1 MVVARYASNMCFLM
15 EAFENHDSTTVA
27 CSAWDYRRNTSLHV
41 FSIVIVLRTELRLFY
56 VSRTVV
62 VARCAS
68 DTCFRKEAFEN
79 QDSTSVAYSTRDYRR
94 NTSFEVFSIVIV
106 LRTELRLFYVSRT
119 VVVARCASNMCIRME
134 ALEYQDPT
142 TVAYSTWDY
151 RRNASIQEFSVVLV
165 LIIEMRLFYLSST
178 MVAARWAS
186 DTCFLQ
192 KRSRTRIPPPLLAQ
206 HGIINEVPHYRTVV
220 VARCASDTCIR
231 IEAFE
236 NQDSTTVAYSTR
248 DYRRNTSFEVFS
260 IVIVLRTELRLF
272 YVSRTVVVAR
282 CASDTCFRKEAFEN
296 QDSTSVAYSTRDYR
310 RNTSFE
316 VFSIVIVLR
325 IELRLF
331 YLFRTVV
338 VARCA
343 SDTCFRKEAF
353 ENQDSTTVAY
363 STWDY
368 RRNASIQEFSVVL
381 VLIIKMRLFYLTS
394 TMVVARCASGTCFL
408 QKRSRT
414 RIPPPLLAKHVLRIE
429 LRLLYISRTVVVAR
443 CASDTCFRIE
453 AFENQDSTTVA
464 YSTRDYR
471 RNTSF
476 EVFSIVIVLRT
487 ELRLFYV
494 SRTVVV
500 ARSASNMCFRTEAL
514 EYQDPTNV
522 TYSTLDYRRNASIPE
537 FPVLLVL
544 IIKMRLLYLSSI
556 MVVARC
562 ASDTCFLQK
571 RTRTRI
577 PPPLPTQ
584 HGNIDEMPQYKSFLL
599 Y

>member
-1 MVVARYASNMCFLM
+1 M
-15 EAFENHDSTTVA
+15 D
-27 CSAWDYRRNTSLHV
+27 
-41 FSIVIVLRTELRLFY
+41 
-56 VSRTVV
+56 
-62 VARCAS
+62 VARCPS
-68 DTCFRKEAFEN
+68 GTCFRKEAFEN
-79 QDSTSVAYSTRDYRR
+79 QDS
-94 NTSFEVFSIVIV
+94 
-106 LRTELRLFYVSRT
+106 
-119 VVVARCASNMCIRME
+119 
-134 ALEYQDPT
+134 T

-165 LIIEMRLFYLSST
+165 LIIKMRLFYLSST
-178 MVAARWAS
+178 MVVARYAS
-186 DTCFLQ
+186 GTCFLQ

-206 HGIINEVPHYRTVV
+206 HGIINEIPHSRTVV

-236 NQDSTTVAYSTR
+236 NQDSTNVAYSTR

-296 QDSTSVAYSTRDYR
+296 QDSTSVAYSTR
-310 RNTSFE
+310 
-316 VFSIVIVLR
+316 V
-325 IELRLF
+325 
-331 YLFRTVV
+331 
-338 VARCA
+338 
-343 SDTCFRKEAF
+343 
-353 ENQDSTTVAY
+353 
-363 STWDY
+363 
-368 RRNASIQEFSVVL
+368 
-381 VLIIKMRLFYLTS
+381 
-394 TMVVARCASGTCFL
+394 
-408 QKRSRT
+408 
-414 RIPPPLLAKHVLRIE
+414 
-429 LRLLYISRTVVVAR
+429 
-443 CASDTCFRIE
+443 
-453 AFENQDSTTVA
+453 
-464 YSTRDYR
+464 YR

-500 ARSASNMCFRTEAL
+500 ARCASNMCFRTVAL

-537 FPVLLVL
+537 FSVLLVL
-544 IIKMRLLYLSSI
+544 IIKMRLFYLSSI

-571 RTRTRI
+571 RSRARI

-584 HGNIDEMPQYKSFLL
+584 HGNTDEMPQYKSFLL

>member
-1 MVVARYASNMCFLM
+1 MCFRHVLSA
-15 EAFENHDSTTVA
+15 EAFENQDSTTVA
-27 CSAWDYRRNTSLHV
+27 DSTWDYRRNTSLHV
-41 FSIVIVLRTELRLFY
+41 ISIVIVLRIELRLFY
-56 VSRTVV
+56 LARTVV

-68 DTCFRKEAFEN
+68 DTCFRKEAFEI
-79 QDSTSVAYSTRDYRR
+79 QDS
-94 NTSFEVFSIVIV
+94 
-106 LRTELRLFYVSRT
+106 
-119 VVVARCASNMCIRME
+119 
-134 ALEYQDPT
+134 T

-151 RRNASIQEFSVVLV
+151 RRNASIQVFSGVIVLR
-165 LIIEMRLFYLSST
+165 IELRLLYIS
-178 MVAARWAS
+178 
-186 DTCFLQ
+186 
-192 KRSRTRIPPPLLAQ
+192 
-206 HGIINEVPHYRTVV
+206 RTVV
-220 VARCASDTCIR
+220 VARCASDTCFR

-272 YVSRTVVVAR
+272 YVS
-282 CASDTCFRKEAFEN
+282 
-296 QDSTSVAYSTRDYR
+296 
-310 RNTSFE
+310 
-316 VFSIVIVLR
+316 
-325 IELRLF
+325 
-331 YLFRTVV
+331 RTVV

-414 RIPPPLLAKHVLRIE
+414 RIPPPLLAKHGIINEIPHSRTVVVARCASDTCFREEAFENQDSTTVAYSTWDYRRNASIQEFSVVLVLIIKMRLFYLTSTVVVARCASGTCFLQKRSRTRIPPP
-429 LRLLYISRTVVVAR
+429 LLAKHGIINEIPHSRTVVVAR

-544 IIKMRLLYLSSI
+544 IIKMRLFYLSSV

-571 RTRTRI
+571 RSRTRI

-599 Y
+599 YQC

>member
-1 MVVARYASNMCFLM
+1 MCFRHVL
-15 EAFENHDSTTVA
+15 
-27 CSAWDYRRNTSLHV
+27 SA
-41 FSIVIVLRTELRLFY
+41 
-56 VSRTVV
+56 
-62 VARCAS
+62 
-68 DTCFRKEAFEN
+68 
-79 QDSTSVAYSTRDYRR
+79 
-94 NTSFEVFSIVIV
+94 
-106 LRTELRLFYVSRT
+106 
-119 VVVARCASNMCIRME
+119 
-134 ALEYQDPT
+134 
-142 TVAYSTWDY
+142 
-151 RRNASIQEFSVVLV
+151 
-165 LIIEMRLFYLSST
+165 
-178 MVAARWAS
+178 
-186 DTCFLQ
+186 
-192 KRSRTRIPPPLLAQ
+192 
-206 HGIINEVPHYRTVV
+206 
-220 VARCASDTCIR
+220 
-231 IEAFE
+231 EAFE
-236 NQDSTTVAYSTR
+236 NQDSTTVADSTW
-248 DYRRNTSFEVFS
+248 DYRRNTSLH
-260 IVIVLRTELRLF
+260 VI
-272 YVSRTVVVAR
+272 
-282 CASDTCFRKEAFEN
+282 
-296 QDSTSVAYSTRDYR
+296 
-310 RNTSFE
+310 
-316 VFSIVIVLR
+316 SIVIVLR

-331 YLFRTVV
+331 YLARTVV

-414 RIPPPLLAKHVLRIE
+414 RIPPPLLAKHGIINE
-429 LRLLYISRTVVVAR
+429 IPHSRTVVVAR

-544 IIKMRLLYLSSI
+544 IIKMRLFYLSSV

-571 RTRTRI
+571 RSRTRI

-599 Y
+599 YQC